1 MFAIE
6 NQCHYFGSFIML
18 KSKLALALPLT
29 ILTLVGC
36 SSSDNR
42 FEPVDA
48 PEVNNLFVV
57 NELWSSS
64 TGGTDSFYSELAPAF
79 DEQNVYTAS
88 RKGKVYA
95 FSQANGE
102 EIWGVDLSDEAENDD
117 KRSARLSGG
126 VAINGNK
133 LAVGSE
139 NGYIYL
145 LSSANG
151 AIVWKNY
158 LGAEVVAKPSF
169 NFSGDKLFVL
179 DSRGNFTAFDTF
191 SGTKLW
197 VTGDAPQPLR
207 LRAQPE
213 PTVVGDEYLLVGTS
227 SGKVNVILQSN
238 GATVNQ
244 INVGSATGANA
255 LDRVSDVASRPLVL
269 GRVLYSASYS
279 GGLVEYD
286 LGTFNYLTKLGYQTS
301 RDMAYDNQ
309 SLVLTSD
316 DGSVY
321 CVNVE
326 DNSQRWA
333 NTSLGY
339 RQVTAPVIYGDYA
352 VVGDYEGY
360 LYFLDMN
367 DGSIDYMD
375 RVDSSGI
382 YNASY
387 VKNGKLY
394 VLAKDGTL
402 ACYSYADSAKESS
415 AKYVENINNLISL
428 KAAQGL
434 TLHHPGVYD
443 SGIYAP
449 NSMSKEQ
456 LEARRTAI
464 KRAVAQQEAQIAA
477 QRRAAAQAAKARA
490 EYEARVKAYEQE
502 RRERLSGFGI
512 APGVRSDVESMDNQ
526 KPKADNTQ
534 NTSPATEQSSQGTN
548 EAQEQRKSSN
558 FGI

>member
-1 MFAIE
+1 
-6 NQCHYFGSFIML
+6 ML

-57 NELWSSS
+57 NELWTNS
-64 TGGTDSFYSELAPAF
+64 TGGTDKFFSELSPAF
-79 DEQNVYTAS
+79 DEHNVYVAS
-88 RKGKVYA
+88 RKGDVYSL
-95 FSQANGE
+95 SQANGE
-102 EIWGVDLSDEAENDD
+102 EIWDIDLSDEKENDD

-145 LSSANG
+145 LSSTNG
-151 AIVWKNY
+151 SILWKQY

-169 NFSGDKLFVL
+169 SFSGSKLFVL
-179 DSRGNFTAFDTF
+179 DSRGNFSAFDSAT
-191 SGTKLW
+191 GEKLW

-213 PTVVGDEYLLVGTS
+213 PTVIGDEYLIVGTS
-227 SGKVNVILQSN
+227 SGRVNVILQSN

-244 INVGSATGANA
+244 INVGDAVGSNA
-255 LDRVSDVASRPLVL
+255 LERVADVASRPLVL
-269 GRVLYSASYS
+269 GNVLFSSSYS

-286 LGTFNYLTKLGYQTS
+286 LATFNYLTKLGYQTS

-321 CVNVE
+321 CLNVE

-333 NTSLGY
+333 NTSLSY
-339 RQVTAPVIYGDYA
+339 RQVTAPVVYGDYA

-360 LYFLDMN
+360 IYFLDMR

-382 YNASY
+382 SAASQ
-387 VKNGKLY
+387 VKNGNLY

-402 ACYSYADSAKESS
+402 ASYSYADSSKLSS
-415 AKYVENINNLISL
+415 AKYVENINNLIAL
-428 KAAQGL
+428 KAAQNL
-434 TLHHPGVYD
+434 TLNHPGVYD

-449 NSMSKEQ
+449 SSMTKEQ
-456 LEARRTAI
+456 LEARRSAI

-490 EYEARVKAYEQE
+490 EYEARVKAYEEE
-502 RRERLSGFGI
+502 RRQRLSGFGI
-512 APGVRSDVESMDNQ
+512 APGVRADLESDNTKQEESADTEYVEST
-526 KPKADNTQ
+526 PSEE
-534 NTSPATEQSSQGTN
+534 TSTSNGN
-548 EAQEQRKSSN
+548 NKSSN

>member
-1 MFAIE
+1 
-6 NQCHYFGSFIML
+6 ML

-179 DSRGNFTAFDTF
+179 DSRGNFSAFDTF

-402 ACYSYADSAKESS
+402 ACYSYADGAKESS

-449 NSMSKEQ
+449 VKSSLRPAALLLSVLLPSKRLKLPLKDVLLLRLLRPVLSTKLALRLMSKNAVSAYQ
-456 LEARRTAI
+456 ASVLPQAYALMQSLWTI
-464 KRAVAQQEAQIAA
+464 KS
-477 QRRAAAQAAKARA
+477 QRLITLKIPPQKLSKAHK
-490 EYEARVKAYEQE
+490 VLM
-502 RRERLSGFGI
+502 RLKSK
-512 APGVRSDVESMDNQ
+512 ES
-526 KPKADNTQ
+526 PLTLV
-534 NTSPATEQSSQGTN
+534 
-548 EAQEQRKSSN
+548 SN
-558 FGI
+558 LS